1 MILTGYGLHTLT
13 RAGSFWLQGCN
24 VLSCSAELT
33 VSRRRVPID
42 IAGSFDVGGTD
53 GTPVVVRVNRS

>member
-1 MILTGYGLHTLT
+1 MILTGYDIHTIT

-33 VSRRRVPID
+33 VSRRRVSVD
-42 IAGSFDVGGTD
+42 IAWSFDVGGTD
-53 GTPVVVRVNRS
+53 GAPVVVTVNRR

>member
-24 VLSCSAELT
+24 VLSCFAELT

-42 IAGSFDVGGTD
+42 IAGSFDT
-53 GTPVVVRVNRS
+53 